1 MNFGETGHM
10 SAFLVQILKH
20 DPADIPSCSE
30 IFRTISQSMLMHR
43 GIECVHLSSYSDAH
57 KQPE

>member
-1 MNFGETGHM
+1 M